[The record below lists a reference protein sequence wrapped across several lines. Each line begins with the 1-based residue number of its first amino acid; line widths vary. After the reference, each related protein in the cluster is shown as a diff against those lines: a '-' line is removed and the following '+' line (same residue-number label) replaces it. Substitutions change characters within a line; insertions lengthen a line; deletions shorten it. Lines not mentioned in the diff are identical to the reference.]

1 MEGVNSVSREQ
12 IRDIAR
18 YQQKAEKQE
27 GGVQAKQ
34 AAAGE
39 AASIDLK
46 QPVGQA
52 EAKMLAARQ
61 TLRANEAVLSEVK
74 DGVDRMESLARE
86 AAAEGAP
93 DREEIGRAHV

>member
-39 AASIDLK
+39 AASISYIFSIFSGISQARRTDASRWVRPK
-46 QPVGQA
+46 Q
-52 EAKMLAARQ
+52 KCWRHARPFGPM
-61 TLRANEAVLSEVK
+61 RPS
-74 DGVDRMESLARE
+74 
-86 AAAEGAP
+86 
-93 DREEIGRAHV
+93 